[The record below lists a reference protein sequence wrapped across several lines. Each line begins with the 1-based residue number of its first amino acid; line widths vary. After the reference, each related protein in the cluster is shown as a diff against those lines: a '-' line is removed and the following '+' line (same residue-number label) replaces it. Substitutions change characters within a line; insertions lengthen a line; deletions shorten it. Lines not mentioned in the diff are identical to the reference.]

1 MSVQIPLYNSRLTKI
16 YIQYLGKYYPNISTA
31 EVLKESGIANYEV
44 EDPAHWFTQEQVDRF
59 HEVITQKTGNSNIS
73 REVGRFAAYSEGM
86 GAAKQYI
93 LGLMSPGSLYL
104 LMEKHY
110 PVLSRGVSISAKKIG
125 TDTVELIAVPKPGVA
140 EKPYQCA
147 NRTGLFE
154 ALAKLLTEKFAKIEH
169 PDCFHKGQDR
179 CRYLITWEKTPP
191 LIWRRIRNI
200 FLGMGCLAA
209 LVLFFILPTD
219 SWLLFLLLTALVSIT
234 LSFNSVRLER
244 NLFSRTVET
253 QKEAAEESL
262 VESEVRYN
270 NAMLIQEIGQATSR
284 ILDIERLVKTV
295 VGIMEKRLDF
305 DRGMIMLADIPR
317 TFLSYSAGY
326 GHTPEIEALLKRTD
340 FHLNKPESRGV
351 FVKAMREQ
359 KPFLVNNIGEIEA
372 MLSPRSL
379 EYARR
384 LGTQSMICVP
394 IVYERDSLGIL
405 AVDNSKSKRQ
415 LRQSDMSLLMGV
427 ASQLAVS
434 IINALAFEKT
444 RSSEKQYRELVETA
458 NSLILRVGIDGE
470 ITFCNVF
477 AQRFFGY
484 TQTEILQK
492 KAAQIILPE
501 TNGFPDNRLRF
512 KKLVGDLKSD
522 PVRPI
527 VTEGETIL
535 RDGTRAWVAWTY
547 KPIFDDE
554 ENDVEILC
562 IGNDFTELRQADKDR
577 KELQAQLQRAQKMEA
592 IGTLAG
598 GVAHDLNNILS
609 GIVSYPE
616 LLLMDLEPESPLRKP
631 ILTIQQSG
639 EKAAAIVQDLLTL
652 ARRGVETTEVVNL
665 NDILADYLQSPEHAK
680 LELNHPEVA
689 VVPRMKDDLLNI
701 LGSPVHLSKT
711 IMNLVSNAAEAML
724 DGGRLL
730 ITTENRNVDQLT
742 VAYDEIVE
750 GDYVTL
756 SVKDT
761 GIGIPE
767 DDIERIFEPFY
778 TKKTMGRSGTGLGM
792 AVVWGTVKDHRG
804 YIDVRSSEGIG
815 TEITL
820 YFPVTR
826 KSFKQGDD
834 LLAKDILQGSG
845 ETILVVDDIA
855 EQREIASEMLTRL
868 GYKVITRDSGE
879 AALEYFKSN
888 SVDLLVLDMIMDPG
902 MDGLDTFR
910 QVLALHPGQK
920 TIIASGFSESSR
932 VKEALQL
939 GASAYIK
946 KPYLLEHFGG
956 AVRRAID
963 QD

>member
-31 EVLKESGIANYEV
+31 EVLKDSGIANYEV

-59 HEVITQKTGNSNIS
+59 HEVITQKTGNTNIS

-93 LGLMSPGSLYL
+93 VGLMSPGSLYL

-125 TDTVELIAVPKPGVA
+125 PNTVELIAVPKPGVA

-154 ALAKLLTEKFAKIEH
+154 ALAKLLTEKFARIEH

-200 FLGMGCLAA
+200 FLGIGCLAA
-209 LVLFFILPTD
+209 LVLFFFLPIE
-219 SWLLFLLLTALVSIT
+219 SWLLFLLLTALVSIA

-244 NLFSRTVET
+244 NLYSKTVET

-305 DRGMIMLADIPR
+305 DRGMIMLADMPR
-317 TFLSYSAGY
+317 AFLSYSAGY

-359 KPFLVNNIGEIEA
+359 KPFLVNNISEIEA

-444 RSSEKQYRELVETA
+444 RASEKQYRELVETA

-484 TQTEILQK
+484 TQTEIMLK
-492 KAAQIILPE
+492 TAAQIILPE

-512 KKLVGDLKSD
+512 KKLVDDLKTD
-522 PVRPI
+522 PLRPI

-535 RDGTRAWVAWTY
+535 SNGKRAWVAWTY
-547 KPIFDDE
+547 KPIFDDD
-554 ENDVEILC
+554 ENYVEILC
-562 IGNDFTELRQADKDR
+562 IGNDLTELRQADKER

-652 ARRGVETTEVVNL
+652 ARRGVETTDVVNL
-665 NDILADYLQSPEHAK
+665 NDILTDYLQSPEHAK
-680 LELNHPEVA
+680 LELNHPEVE
-689 VVPRMKDDLLNI
+689 VVTRMSDDLLNI

-730 ITTENRNVDQLT
+730 ITTENRNVDRFT

-750 GDYVTL
+750 GDYVTV
-756 SVKDT
+756 SVKDS

-804 YIDVRSSEGIG
+804 YIDVRSSEGVG
-815 TEITL
+815 SEITL

-826 KSFKQGDD
+826 KRFKQDDD
-834 LLAKDILQGSG
+834 LYDQNILQGNG
-845 ETILVVDDIA
+845 ETIMVVDDIA
-855 EQREIASEMLTRL
+855 EQREIASEMLGRL
-868 GYKVITRDSGE
+868 GYRVVTMDSGE

-910 QVLALHPGQK
+910 HVLALQPGQK

-946 KPYLLEHFGG
+946 KPYLLEHFGR
-956 AVRRAID
+956 AVRRAIE
-963 QD
+963 